1 MVNLHK
7 LQSFERLGDSEYSAQ
22 NADTQQSP
30 QAQTCS
36 LTPPQTLSQIWRQ
49 RYQTRRQLKAL
60 LLNDSDRLHDD
71 LGISARTALAEIKKP
86 FWQA

>member
-7 LQSFERLGDSEYSAQ
+7 LQSFERLSDSEYSAQ
-22 NADTQQSP
+22 NSAQQLP
-30 QAQTCS
+30 TKAQTCS
-36 LTPPQTLSQIWRQ
+36 FTPPQTLSQIWRQ
-49 RYQTRRQLKAL
+49 RYKTRRQLKAL

-71 LGISARTALAEIKKP
+71 LGISARTALTEIKKP